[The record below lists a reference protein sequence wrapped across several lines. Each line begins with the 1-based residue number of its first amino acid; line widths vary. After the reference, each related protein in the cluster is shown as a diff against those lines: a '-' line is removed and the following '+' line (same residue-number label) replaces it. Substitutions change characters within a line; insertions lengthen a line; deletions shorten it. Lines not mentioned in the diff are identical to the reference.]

1 MKFSYATANTSKLT
15 AAALAIAAA
24 FTLGITSANAQS
36 VSELAQVETAN
47 QAFYEALSG
56 RSPRLMEPVWARGPS
71 VRLIRSGG
79 RDIVTG
85 WDAVQAH
92 WKRVFERFTQLTV
105 RMEEQSVQ
113 VGPRF
118 AYVVGKERLRGL
130 QGRVDS
136 EVELTAIATNVFEKR
151 EGRWLLVNHHATTI
165 ARF

>member
-1 MKFSYATANTSKLT
+1 MTFSHTNANTFKLN

-24 FTLGITSANAQS
+24 FTLGITPANAQS
-36 VSELAQVETAN
+36 VSDAAQVEAAN
-47 QAFYEALSG
+47 QAFYDAFSG
-56 RSPRLMEPVWARGPS
+56 RSLRVMEDVWARGPS

-79 RDIVTG
+79 RGIVTG

-118 AYVVGKERLRGL
+118 AYVVGKENLRGL

-136 EVELTAIATNVFEKR
+136 EVILTVMATNVFEKR
-151 EGRWLLVNHHATTI
+151 EGRWLLVNHHATTVT
-165 ARF
+165 RF